1 MSDMSVLVLDIAY
14 LVGAVIGIGLMAFLM
29 AGAVWLVC
37 LILRRRLTRSQF
49 LSVFAT
55 SFVICLVFSLIG
67 RFA

>member
-29 AGAVWLVC
+29 GGAVWLVC

-49 LSVFAT
+49 LSVFAA